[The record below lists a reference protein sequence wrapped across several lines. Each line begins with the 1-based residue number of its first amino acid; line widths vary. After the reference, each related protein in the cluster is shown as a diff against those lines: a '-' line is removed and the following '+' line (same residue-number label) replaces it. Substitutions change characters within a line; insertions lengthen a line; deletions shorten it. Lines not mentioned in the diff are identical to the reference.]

1 MNPDRHALRV
11 LACVVALAAPMRAS
25 AGPAPEQ
32 WAPLAPAVVE
42 YRWTFLAPA
51 WVVEARTIETRVY
64 APEWRSKRVDYA
76 LPGARTERRR
86 VGRVAA
92 FECKYADLAL
102 PNECRTTW
110 RDVYADIPLPV
121 VRHDYMEIEIP
132 VWSWQDRR
140 TVVEV
145 PRVVWKEETLIVSVP
160 AWRVSAS
167 GDDSARPASE

>member
-1 MNPDRHALRV
+1 MNPDRNALRV
-11 LACVVALAAPMRAS
+11 LACVVALAAAMRAS
-25 AGPAPEQ
+25 ADSAPER
-32 WAPLAPAVVE
+32 WAPLAPTVVE

-51 WVVEARTIETRVY
+51 WVVEASTIDTHVY
-64 APEWRSKRVDYA
+64 APEWRQKHIDYA
-76 LPGARTERRR
+76 VPGVRTERRKI
-86 VGRVAA
+86 GRVAE

-121 VRHDYMEIEIP
+121 VRRDYMEIEIP

-160 AWRVSAS
+160 AWRAPAP
-167 GDDSARPASE
+167 GGDSARSASE